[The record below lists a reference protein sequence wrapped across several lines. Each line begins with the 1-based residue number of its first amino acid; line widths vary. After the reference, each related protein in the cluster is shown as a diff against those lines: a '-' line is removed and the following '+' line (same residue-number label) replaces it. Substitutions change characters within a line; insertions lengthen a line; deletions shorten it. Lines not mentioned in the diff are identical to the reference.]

1 MIELKAKSENYIPKE
16 KLEGLVTMLEES
28 ENPNDHVNAKVLS
41 ELLDKDFEV
50 EIQLDQT
57 DILNV
62 LWEQESGNETTDYVL
77 ANADDDYFIEYL
89 EEHGYTVKEGED
101 KPLLASDFN
110 SYDFKRQMCD
120 FFETGYHVDS
130 FDLVKMFAEKL
141 KVDYLL

>member
-50 EIQLDQT
+50 TIEVEIEDVIDAAKAQD
-57 DILNV
+57 
-62 LWEQESGNETTDYVL
+62 ESIALEDAVYDNITEDETVEALYENREL
-77 ANADDDYFIEYL
+77 A
-89 EEHGYTVKEGED
+89 
-101 KPLLASDFN
+101 KPLLASNFN
-110 SYDFKRQMCD
+110 AYDFKRQMCD
-120 FFETGYHVDS
+120 LFETGYHVDS

-141 KVDYLL
+141 QVDYLL

>member
-41 ELLDKDFEV
+41 KLLDKDFEV
-50 EIQLDQT
+50 TIEIEEAAITMAAIAQHCT
-57 DILNV
+57 S
-62 LWEQESGNETTDYVL
+62 EL
-77 ANADDDYFIEYL
+77 ADELVPELDDDYIE
-89 EEHGYTVKEGED
+89 EEYND
-101 KPLLASDFN
+101 RALAKPLLSSNFN

>member
-50 EIQLDQT
+50 TIEIEEATIAMAAIAQQCT
-57 DILNV
+57 S
-62 LWEQESGNETTDYVL
+62 EL
-77 ANADDDYFIEYL
+77 ADALVPELYDDYIE
-89 EEHGYTVKEGED
+89 EEYDARELA

-120 FFETGYHVDS
+120 LFETGYHVDS
-130 FDLVKMFAEKL
+130 FDLVKLFAEKL

>member
-50 EIQLDQT
+50 TIEVAVDSIVDAAKAQNEESKLEASVLDNLT
-57 DILNV
+57 
-62 LWEQESGNETTDYVL
+62 
-77 ANADDDYFIEYL
+77 DDDTIEWEFEKRDL
-89 EEHGYTVKEGED
+89 A

-110 SYDFKRQMCD
+110 SYDFKRKMCD

-130 FDLVKMFAEKL
+130 FDLVRMFAEKL
-141 KVDYLL
+141 QVDYLL

>member
-1 MIELKAKSENYIPKE
+1 MIELKAKSENYIPKV

-50 EIQLDQT
+50 TIEVAVDSIVDAAKAQNEESKLEASVLDN
-57 DILNV
+57 L
-62 LWEQESGNETTDYVL
+62 
-77 ANADDDYFIEYL
+77 ADDDTIEWEFEKRDL
-89 EEHGYTVKEGED
+89 A

-110 SYDFKRQMCD
+110 SYDFKRKMCD

-130 FDLVKMFAEKL
+130 FDLVRMFAEKL
-141 KVDYLL
+141 QVDYLL